1 MTKAEIENILIKL
14 RPIIYLIWCLLIIF
28 ASINIFQMGLDTN
41 TQGSRCDY
49 YLWQEGQIYQWII
62 DNEPCRFTLEF
73 LVGYIFY
80 FVLYTLFDYVRRL
93 IVGFNPKTVW
103 RICEIGVLF
112 GLMWGYLLWLSA
124 NAFNMVIWQVFL
136 TSFLGEILFFAPIF
150 LFAIGFRFLSNRV
163 LLYILIVCVFAFLVL
178 YYCK

>member
-124 NAFNMVIWQVFL
+124 NAFNMVNWQVFL

-178 YYCK
+178 YFFK

>member
-14 RPIIYLIWCLLIIF
+14 RPITYLIWCLLIIF

-80 FVLYTLFDYVRRL
+80 FVLYALFDYVRRL

-124 NAFNMVIWQVFL
+124 NAFNMVNWQVYL
-136 TSFLGEILFFAPIF
+136 NSFLGVLLFFIPIIFIAILFR
-150 LFAIGFRFLSNRV
+150 LFNNRTELCLLSLILLLSLGFVIAN
-163 LLYILIVCVFAFLVL
+163 
-178 YYCK
+178 

>member
-1 MTKAEIENILIKL
+1 MAKAEIENILIKL

-124 NAFNMVIWQVFL
+124 NAFNMVNWQVFL